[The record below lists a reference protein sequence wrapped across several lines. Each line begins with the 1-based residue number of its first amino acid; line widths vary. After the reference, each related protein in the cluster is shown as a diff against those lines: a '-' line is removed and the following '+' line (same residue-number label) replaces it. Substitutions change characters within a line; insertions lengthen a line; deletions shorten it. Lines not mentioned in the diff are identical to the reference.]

1 MNSKFRQPIVV
12 VLGHIDSGKTSLL
25 DKIRGTAVQS
35 REAGGI
41 TQHIGASFFP
51 IETLEDLC
59 GNLLEKVGGKID
71 IPGILVIDT
80 PGHAVFTNLRNR
92 GGSASD
98 ISILVIDAMKGIEV
112 QTRESLDILRKRKV
126 PFLIALN
133 KLDTVPG
140 WRPSSSLTSSLK
152 QLDESTRNN
161 LDGRIYDVVGELS
174 RHGIQSEA
182 FYRLQDPKKQVAIVP
197 VSAKTGEGI
206 PE

>member
-1 MNSKFRQPIVV
+1 MN
-12 VLGHIDSGKTSLL
+12 
-25 DKIRGTAVQS
+25 
-35 REAGGI
+35 
-41 TQHIGASFFP
+41 
-51 IETLEDLC
+51 
-59 GNLLEKVGGKID
+59 
-71 IPGILVIDT
+71 
-80 PGHAVFTNLRNR
+80 
-92 GGSASD
+92 
-98 ISILVIDAMKGIEV
+98 GIEV

-126 PFLIALN
+126 HFLIALN

-182 FYRLQDPKKQVAIVP
+182 FYRLQDPQKQVAIVP

-206 PE
+206 PELISLLIGLTQSYLKQKLTVSGDTRGIVLEVTEEPGLGDTANIILTDGILNKNDEIKFVIGDRVDYDWTKEKIEKLGGKITLVK

>member
-51 IETLEDLC
+51 IDTLEKLC
-59 GNLLEKVGGKID
+59 GDLLKQIGGEIN

-98 ISILVIDAMKGIEV
+98 ISILVVDAMKGIEV
-112 QTRESLDILRKRKV
+112 QTRESIEILKKRKV

-140 WRPSSSLTSSLK
+140 WKPSQSLTKSLQ

-161 LDGRIYDVVGELS
+161 LDTRIYNIVG
-174 RHGIQSEA
+174 
-182 FYRLQDPKKQVAIVP
+182 D
-197 VSAKTGEGI
+197 
-206 PE
+206 